1 MPCGRPRSR
10 PWSAAGRRG
19 PPRGRCSRGA
29 AGGPSAGRYSP
40 AGRFYGLQLALLAVT
55 GTGAWNSAAYE
66 PDAAGT
72 GIAAIHAGS
81 PVLGAGPQGI
91 PFFVLNLLL
100 SLTVSSV
107 LTGVLFAV
115 GEEIGWRA
123 VLQPELSRR
132 FGPLKGTLLVAAL
145 WAYWHLPVNLAGY
158 NDPAHPVANALLL
171 FPLGIL
177 GVSFMLAWI
186 TQRSGSVWP
195 AAVAHGAGNALAA
208 KLVLTPS
215 SWEVE
220 QVTRGVAALV
230 VAALFAWLAWR
241 DHRRGQAQAPD
252 GASVAARAAVA
263 PGSGPGQGSQ

>member
-1 MPCGRPRSR
+1 M
-10 PWSAAGRRG
+10 
-19 PPRGRCSRGA
+19 
-29 AGGPSAGRYSP
+29 
-40 AGRFYGLQLALLAVT
+40 L
-55 GTGAWNSAAYE
+55 
-66 PDAAGT
+66 
-72 GIAAIHAGS
+72 GS
-81 PVLGAGPQGI
+81 GPQGI

-123 VLQPELSRR
+123 VLQPELARR
-132 FGPLKGTLLVAAL
+132 FGWIRGTLLVAVL

-158 NDPAHPVANALLL
+158 NDPLHPVANALFL
-171 FPLGIL
+171 FPLGVL
-177 GVSFMLAWI
+177 GASFVLAWV

-220 QVTRGVAALV
+220 QLTRGVSALI
-230 VAALFAWLAWR
+230 VAAFFGWLVWR
-241 DHRRGQAQAPD
+241 SRG
-252 GASVAARAAVA
+252 GTRARA
-263 PGSGPGQGSQ
+263 